1 MADKNMNNI
10 SNEELDGV
18 VGGVTTFG
26 VGAAI
31 EKRQKRDAII

>member
-26 VGAAI
+26 KKAKKG
-31 EKRQKRDAII
+31 RHY